1 MHTIVALSTGSIHG
15 AIAIVRISGPDAV
28 SIADTL
34 FHSARGA
41 KLSSLPPRVA
51 HFGELLD
58 GDAAIDQVVAT
69 RYQAPRSYTGED
81 MVEFA
86 CHGSSF
92 IVERLLQMAMAKG
105 ARMAE
110 KGEFTRRAF
119 LNGKLD
125 LAQAEAVA
133 DLINAQTAPQ
143 TQMATMQLKGGLSK
157 TIDTLKAQLL
167 ELSALLELEL
177 DFSEE
182 DVEFADRSRL
192 MQLTQQ
198 AQSGI
203 ERLLASYTSGNA
215 VREGVRIVI
224 TGSPNAGKS
233 SLLNALAQEEIALV
247 SDIPGT
253 TRDAIETTLRVNGL
267 QFRLTDTAGLRQ
279 SADPVERMGVQRAE
293 QRIAQAAALIVVV
306 DATLPWEHIKRDINA
321 ATRHA
326 HCHPPIQG
334 RFNACQRAR
343 AALRADAKRI
353 PQRNAPTLGR
363 PHPTRR
369 ARDTPMVVVYSRPA
383 TPAGGG
389 SRSYQRTPCRRAI
402 RSAAEPRRASAIAE
416 WARHNRY
423 PRLSAPRRHRQPHLH
438 NRGRRQQRRAR
449 LYLLQIL
456 HREVIADGQ
465 R

>member
-15 AIAIVRISGPDAV
+15 AIAIVRTSGPDAV

-34 FHSARGA
+34 FHSARGE
-41 KLSSLPPRVA
+41 KLSSLPPRMA

-143 TQMATMQLKGGLSK
+143 TQMAIMQLKGGLSK
-157 TIDTLKAQLL
+157 TIDTLKGQLL

-182 DVEFADRSRL
+182 DVEFANRGRL

-198 AQSGI
+198 AQSGV

-267 QFRLTDTAGLRQ
+267 QFQLTDTAGLRQ

-293 QRIAQAAALIVVV
+293 QRIAQASALIVVV
-306 DATLPWEHIKRDINA
+306 DATLPWEHA
-321 ATRHA
+321 AHGARIAILLSKVDLTPASELEQRYALTQKEFPSATHLRWAAPTRHGEQEIFQWLSSIA
-326 HCHPPIQG
+326 AQLLP
-334 RFNACQRAR
+334 QREAVVVTSARHAAALSEARQSLEELAQSLNGHVTTDILAFQLR
-343 AALRADAKRI
+343 AAIDSLTSITGDVDS
-353 PQRNAPTLGR
+353 NAVL
-363 PHPTRR
+363 
-369 ARDTPMVVVYSRPA
+369 DYIFSRFCI
-383 TPAGGG
+383 GK
-389 SRSYQRTPCRRAI
+389 
-402 RSAAEPRRASAIAE
+402 
-416 WARHNRY
+416 
-423 PRLSAPRRHRQPHLH
+423 
-438 NRGRRQQRRAR
+438 
-449 LYLLQIL
+449 
-456 HREVIADGQ
+456 
-465 R
+465 

>member
-28 SIADTL
+28 SIADIL
-34 FHSARGA
+34 FRSARGA
-41 KLSSLPPRVA
+41 KLSSLPPRAA

-110 KGEFTRRAF
+110 RGEFTRRAF

-143 TQMATMQLKGGLSK
+143 TQMAIMQLKGGLSK

-198 AQSGI
+198 AQCGI

-279 SADPVERMGVQRAE
+279 STDPVERMGVQRAE
-293 QRIAQAAALIVVV
+293 QRIAQASALIVVV
-306 DATLPWEHIKRDINA
+306 DATLPWEHIKRDISTAIRHA
-321 ATRHA
+321 AHGARIAILLSKVDLTPANELEQRYALTQKEFPSATHLRWAAPTRHGEQEILQWLSSIA
-326 HCHPPIQG
+326 AQLLPQG
-334 RFNACQRAR
+334 EAVVVTSAR
-343 AALRADAKRI
+343 HAAALSEARQSLEELAQSLNGHVTTDILAFQLRTAI
-353 PQRNAPTLGR
+353 DSLTSITGGVDSNAVL
-363 PHPTRR
+363 
-369 ARDTPMVVVYSRPA
+369 DYIFSRFCI
-383 TPAGGG
+383 GK
-389 SRSYQRTPCRRAI
+389 
-402 RSAAEPRRASAIAE
+402 
-416 WARHNRY
+416 
-423 PRLSAPRRHRQPHLH
+423 
-438 NRGRRQQRRAR
+438 
-449 LYLLQIL
+449 
-456 HREVIADGQ
+456 
-465 R
+465 

>member
-143 TQMATMQLKGGLSK
+143 TQMALMQLKGGLSK

-182 DVEFADRSRL
+182 DVEFASRGRL

-198 AQSGI
+198 AQCGI

-247 SDIPGT
+247 SDTPGT

-279 SADPVERMGVQRAE
+279 STDPVERMGVQRAE

-306 DATLPWEHIKRDINA
+306 DATLPWEHIKKDINGARIAILLSKVDLTPASELEQRYALTQKEFPSATHLRWA
-321 ATRHA
+321 APTRHGEQEILQWLSSIA
-326 HCHPPIQG
+326 AQLLPQG
-334 RFNACQRAR
+334 EAVVVTSARHAAALSEARQSLEGLAQSLNGHVTTDILAFQLR
-343 AALRADAKRI
+343 AAIDSLTSITGGVDS
-353 PQRNAPTLGR
+353 NAVL
-363 PHPTRR
+363 
-369 ARDTPMVVVYSRPA
+369 DYIFSRFCI
-383 TPAGGG
+383 GK
-389 SRSYQRTPCRRAI
+389 
-402 RSAAEPRRASAIAE
+402 
-416 WARHNRY
+416 
-423 PRLSAPRRHRQPHLH
+423 
-438 NRGRRQQRRAR
+438 
-449 LYLLQIL
+449 
-456 HREVIADGQ
+456 
-465 R
+465 

>member
-110 KGEFTRRAF
+110 RGEFTRRAF

-143 TQMATMQLKGGLSK
+143 TQMAFMQLKGELSK
-157 TIDTLKAQLL
+157 TIDTLKGQLL

-198 AQSGI
+198 AQCGI

-293 QRIAQAAALIVVV
+293 QRIAQASALIVVV
-306 DATLPWEHIKRDINA
+306 DASLPWEHIKRDISTAIQHA
-321 ATRHA
+321 AHGARIAILLSKVDLTPANELEQRYALAQKEFPSATHLRWAAPTRHGEQEILQWLSSIA
-326 HCHPPIQG
+326 AQLLPQG
-334 RFNACQRAR
+334 EAVVVTSARHAAALSEARQSLEGLTQSLNGHVTTDILAFQLR
-343 AALRADAKRI
+343 AAIDSLASITGGVDS
-353 PQRNAPTLGR
+353 NAVL
-363 PHPTRR
+363 
-369 ARDTPMVVVYSRPA
+369 DYIFSRFCI
-383 TPAGGG
+383 GK
-389 SRSYQRTPCRRAI
+389 
-402 RSAAEPRRASAIAE
+402 
-416 WARHNRY
+416 
-423 PRLSAPRRHRQPHLH
+423 
-438 NRGRRQQRRAR
+438 
-449 LYLLQIL
+449 
-456 HREVIADGQ
+456 
-465 R
+465 